1 MFLDSNRS
9 GACSGVAAWRNGENC
24 HNDAWKFSQLNQV
37 RLLASMGSSPSLG
50 LGGRPSRPIGSL
62 GTSKLYRVAGKTVL
76 CYPIIFSASDFYLYH
91 DMALLT
97 EDIRE
102 ELRFINKHWRLLGRP
117 TFAILI
123 SENDMRDPQVNVINI
138 YLVLRII

>member
-1 MFLDSNRS
+1 ML
-9 GACSGVAAWRNGENC
+9 VKNC
-24 HNDAWKFSQLNQV
+24 QV
-37 RLLASMGSSPSLG
+37 RLLGSMGSSSTLG
-50 LGGRPSRPIGSL
+50 LGGRPGRPIGSL

-76 CYPIIFSASDFYLYH
+76 CYPIIFSASDFYLHH

-102 ELRFINKHWRLLGRP
+102 ELRFISKHWRLLGRP

-123 SENDMRDPQVNVINI
+123 TENDMQDPQVNVLQTTQNQL
-138 YLVLRII
+138 YLISLVKW

>member
-1 MFLDSNRS
+1 M
-9 GACSGVAAWRNGENC
+9 
-24 HNDAWKFSQLNQV
+24 NQV

-50 LGGRPSRPIGSL
+50 LGGRPARPIGSL

-123 SENDMRDPQVNVINI
+123 SENDMRDPQVNVMSI

>member
-1 MFLDSNRS
+1 MVRLSL
-9 GACSGVAAWRNGENC
+9 ALQAENYVC
-24 HNDAWKFSQLNQV
+24 QV
-37 RLLASMGSSPSLG
+37 RLLGSMGSSSTLG
-50 LGGRPSRPIGSL
+50 LGGRPGRPIGSL

-76 CYPIIFSASDFYLYH
+76 CYPIIFSASDFYLHH

-102 ELRFINKHWRLLGRP
+102 ELRFISKHWRLLGRP

-123 SENDMRDPQVNVINI
+123 TENDMQDPQVNVLQTTQNQL
-138 YLVLRII
+138 YLISLVKW

>member
-1 MFLDSNRS
+1 M
-9 GACSGVAAWRNGENC
+9 
-24 HNDAWKFSQLNQV
+24 
-37 RLLASMGSSPSLG
+37 LASMGSSPSLG

-123 SENDMRDPQVNVINI
+123 SENDMRDPQVNVRYISRSEDNMISII
-138 YLVLRII
+138 YCLVW